1 MAPAQIAGSISM
13 LVNEPV
19 TLPHLE
25 GATAALEVY
34 PMCLLNCS
42 LIVVHFQLHYIVEIV
57 AVIDEMHAI
66 Y

>member
-1 MAPAQIAGSISM
+1 M

-25 GATAALEVY
+25 AATAALEVY

-42 LIVVHFQLHYIVEIV
+42 LILVHFQLHYIVEIV

-66 Y
+66 H